1 MKDLRI
7 EKLANNLLTYSVN
20 IQKGENILIEVLGE
34 DGIPLAKELIKN
46 AEALG
51 AKPYFNV
58 VNYELLRVM
67 LENATEEQ
75 IKMYGKHDAERMK
88 DMQAYIGIRATG
100 NNSELN
106 GISKDVM
113 ELYNKYYTVPVHFEE
128 RVKHTKW
135 CILRYPNNSMA

>member
-1 MKDLRI
+1 M
-7 EKLANNLLTYSVN
+7 
-20 IQKGENILIEVLGE
+20 
-34 DGIPLAKELIKN
+34 IKK

-88 DMQAYIGIRATG
+88 DMQCYIGIRATS
-100 NNSELN
+100 NNSELS
-106 GISKDVM
+106 GISKEVM

-128 RVKHTKW
+128 KDWTLENIKK
-135 CILRYPNNSMA
+135 